1 MLYVFLEFSSLFE
14 SEPRTNLS
22 QSADLSRSHKAAP
35 MPEETGSGRDVF
47 PSQPSGG
54 YENTPGSGKGGHE
67 PKSTGEQKGHGAL
80 PGQ

>member
-1 MLYVFLEFSSLFE
+1 MLYVLNFFQSIEVE
-14 SEPRTNLS
+14 HCTNFI
-22 QSADLSRSHKAAP
+22 QPADLSRSHKAAP

-47 PSQPSGG
+47 PGQPSGG
-54 YENTPGSGKGGHE
+54 YENTSGSGKGGHE